1 MPRVEKRLTDLAE
14 LPAVLKEIAS
24 LLQYHTES
32 GFTSE
37 EANAYAQQLED
48 LEELLIPAWRE
59 RLKDAAGYVVEVLA
73 VPELRG
79 FIKIRIGHD
88 GADPIVVFT
97 ESYAH
102 FNSEMF
108 DGSCNQYVYQR
119 VLCYKEGLESG
130 RIALSS

>member
-1 MPRVEKRLTDLAE
+1 MPRVEQRITDLAE
-14 LPAVLKEIAS
+14 LPPILKQVGS
-24 LLQYHTES
+24 QLQYHTES
-32 GFTSE
+32 GFTGE

-59 RLKDAAGYVVEVLA
+59 RLGDAAGYAVEVLA

-79 FIKIRIGHD
+79 FIKLRIARD
-88 GADPIVVFT
+88 GTDPVVVFT

-130 RIALSS
+130 RIAL

>member
-1 MPRVEKRLTDLAE
+1 MPRVEQRLTELTE
-14 LPAVLKEIAS
+14 LPAVLNEVGS

-48 LEELLIPAWRE
+48 LEALLIPAWRE
-59 RLKDAAGYVVEVLA
+59 HLKDAAGYVVEVLA

-79 FIKIRIGHD
+79 FIKIRIGSE
-88 GADPIVVFT
+88 GAEPVVVFT
-97 ESYAH
+97 ESYSH

-108 DGSCNQYVYQR
+108 DGSCNQYVFQR

-130 RIALSS
+130 RIPL